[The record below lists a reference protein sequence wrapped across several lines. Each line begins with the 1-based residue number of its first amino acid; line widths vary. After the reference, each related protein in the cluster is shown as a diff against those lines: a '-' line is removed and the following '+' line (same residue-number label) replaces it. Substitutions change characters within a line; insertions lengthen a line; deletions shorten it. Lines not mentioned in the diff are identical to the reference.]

1 MIHYQQQVKKQN
13 YMQCMIIKLL
23 IFIITMST
31 CAKSNTKITFQDLWD
46 LILEKTDWRRV
57 EQDDVPPILKC
68 IRERF
73 AESIKTFKP
82 KERNKIMQDDN
93 FF

>member
-1 MIHYQQQVKKQN
+1 MD
-13 YMQCMIIKLL
+13 
-23 IFIITMST
+23 T
-31 CAKSNTKITFQDLWD
+31 CAKSNTILTFKELWD
-46 LILEKTDWRRV
+46 LILEKTDWRTV

-73 AESIKTFKP
+73 AESIKLMKP
-82 KERNKIMQDDN
+82 KDRNKILQDDN